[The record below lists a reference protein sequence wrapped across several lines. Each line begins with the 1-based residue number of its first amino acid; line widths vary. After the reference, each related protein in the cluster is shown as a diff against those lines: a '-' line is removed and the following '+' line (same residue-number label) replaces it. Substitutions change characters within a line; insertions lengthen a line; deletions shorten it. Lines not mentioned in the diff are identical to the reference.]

1 MSYRAITQRMHFI
14 HRRLKYKRDYPSAPV
29 LARDWA
35 EEAGD
40 EVSDRT
46 IKRDIELLR
55 DEGAPIEYEPA
66 QHGYYYKDE
75 TFELPAMMLT
85 EGDLLGIL
93 VAERALAAYRN
104 TPFHERLAKVF
115 THLVALLPNQVS
127 VSSQDLAE
135 EISVITDPVTSIAPG
150 IWTALQ
156 EGLSKHRTVT
166 VSYRAPG
173 HTSAVKRRIDPYHLI
188 GYRGEWYLLG
198 YSHHDAQVRVYA
210 LERMTKC
217 VATTSSFTRPADF
230 DAAAYIDPALGIFAN
245 EEPAEV
251 AIRFER
257 SVADKIRERVWHPN
271 QRIEEQP
278 DGAIVVRYL
287 TNQHSQTLFWVS
299 QWGPNAEILEP
310 SELRTRTAEWF
321 AQSAARYK
329 KRRPS

>member
-40 EVSDRT
+40 EVSSRT

-55 DEGAPIEYEPA
+55 DEGAPIEYEA
-66 QHGYYYKDE
+66 ARHGYYYTDE
-75 TFELPAMMLT
+75 AYDLPAMLLT

-93 VAERALAAYRN
+93 VADRALSAYRN
-104 TPFHERLAKVF
+104 TPFHQRLAKVF
-115 THLVALLPNQVS
+115 KHLVALLPEQVS

-135 EISVITDPVTSIAPG
+135 EISVITDPVTTIAPRV
-150 IWTALQ
+150 WDALQ
-156 EGLSKHRTVT
+156 EGLSKQRTVT

-173 HTSAVKRRIDPYHLI
+173 HENAVKRRIDPYHLI

-198 YSHHDAQVRVYA
+198 YSHHDDEVRVYA
-210 LERMTKC
+210 LGRMTKC
-217 VATTSSFTRPADF
+217 AATAGGFTRPDGF
-230 DAAAYIDPALGIFAN
+230 DAATYIDPAIGIYVN
-245 EEPAEV
+245 EETINV

-257 SVADKIRERVWHPN
+257 AVADKIRERVWHPG
-271 QRIEEQP
+271 QQIEQDT
-278 DGAIVVRYL
+278 DGAIILRYP
-287 TNQHSQTLFWVS
+287 TNQQSQTLFWVS

-310 SELRTRTAEWF
+310 EELRRQAADWF
-321 AQSAARYK
+321 AKTAGRYK
-329 KRRPS
+329 GRASR